1 MVDVRQQADSPRCI
15 RERNRRFNDSMTMHE
30 IRIADPMFFCG
41 PNGDNRILVRGLGII
56 NGSPHFM
63 VRNKAYLVEVLQPF
77 SVDGEEVH
85 QLVVNERLSNSPLD
99 ELVSGEG
106 PVTIACV
113 KPGRLLAAG
122 DVFVPYDMEY
132 WAIGWIETR

>member
-1 MVDVRQQADSPRCI
+1 
-15 RERNRRFNDSMTMHE
+15 
-30 IRIADPMFFCG
+30 MFFCG
-41 PNGDNRILVRGLGII
+41 PNEDNRILVRGLGII

-63 VRNKAYLVEVLQPF
+63 VANESYLVEVLQPF

-85 QLVVNERLSNSPLD
+85 QLVVIQQLSNSTLD

-106 PVTIACV
+106 PVAIARV
-113 KPGRLLAAG
+113 KPGRQLAAG